1 MLKGKHTVTEI
12 EGVRCTVIET
22 GASEDRLTFLKGIL
36 EFNGL
41 VVITE
46 KEKAKDGTLLPTSVI
61 GVTDILFNAMI
72 SLYER
77 RLVRKDGHVLNPAYW
92 NQWPDQDWDIPYY
105 LVQR

>member
-12 EGVRCTVIET
+12 EGVRCTVVET
-22 GASEDRLTFLKGIL
+22 GASDERLTFLKGIL
-36 EFNGL
+36 EVNGL
-41 VVITE
+41 VVKTE
-46 KEKAKDGTLLPTSVI
+46 KEKAKDGTALPTSVI

-72 SLYER
+72 NLYER

-105 LVQR
+105 QVQR